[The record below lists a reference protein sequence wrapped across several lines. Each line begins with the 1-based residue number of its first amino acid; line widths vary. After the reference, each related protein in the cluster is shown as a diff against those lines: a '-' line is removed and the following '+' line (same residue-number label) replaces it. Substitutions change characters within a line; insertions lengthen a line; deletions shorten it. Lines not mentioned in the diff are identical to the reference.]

1 MKDSRQNILDA
12 TERLLQSEGLA
23 RLTTREIAREAGV
36 AEGLIYHHFGSK
48 ASLILK
54 VVERRMLPSNNA
66 VRNLPLQVGL
76 RTVWENLADTAM
88 VVYYNHHETAPI
100 ACSTFADKQLRE
112 QLSKIVDEETPGP
125 QNDIKGLA
133 AYVAAEQ
140 RLGRVAKTVDP
151 QVAANCVWKIVVQTA
166 TEDFLTGRTK
176 DEAYIREEIRQD
188 LQFLMSGM
196 EPRTS
201 AAKKAIRKKYKDTP

>member
-54 VVERRMLPSNNA
+54 VVERRMLPSNNV

-76 RTVWENLADTAM
+76 GTVLENLADTLM

-100 ACSTFADKQLRE
+100 VSSTLADKQLRD
-112 QLSKIVDEETPGP
+112 QLKEVIKEGTLGP

-140 RLGRVAKTVDP
+140 RLGRVANTVDP

-166 TEDFLTGRTK
+166 TEDFLTGCTK

-196 EPRTS
+196 EPRAST
-201 AAKKAIRKKYKDTP
+201 AKKTLRKK